1 MPWAGA
7 ANTLGYY
14 FPYSNPFVL
23 SLLLHSAVYYLK
35 NILGL
40 PSPNGY
46 YLAKSLAFF
55 LFILFEYIGTN
66 FPYLIAV
73 PILLLSIT
81 YALLV
86 PCLLAIILDY
96 SSKTYATLDSSLQ
109 FSVALLGAYLAGFI
123 SLRLISTW
131 GYVTVYWIVTIIA
144 FTIWYFFRNYNQK
157 S

>member
-1 MPWAGA
+1 MQKDSR
-7 ANTLGYY
+7 TYI
-14 FPYSNPFVL
+14 FSQIF
-23 SLLLHSAVYYLK
+23 
-35 NILGL
+35 
-40 PSPNGY
+40 
-46 YLAKSLAFF
+46 AFC
-55 LFILFEYIGTN
+55 LFILFEYVGTD

-96 SSKTYATLDSSLQ
+96 SSKAYATLDSSLQ

-123 SLRLISTW
+123 SLRLINTW
-131 GYVTVYWIVTIIA
+131 GYVTVYWIVATIA
-144 FTIWYFFRNYNQK
+144 FAIWYFFKNYNQK